1 MTTSNNNNF
10 DAIII
15 GSGQGGKPLAVD
27 LAKAGWQTALI
38 ERDQLGGSCVNV
50 GCTPTKT
57 MVASAR
63 VAYLARRGAEYGVDA
78 PNIQINMPKIRERK
92 QSMVDSFRLGSEG
105 LVNRTDN
112 LTLYRGE
119 SRFTALKELEVL
131 LNDGGKLALSAEKII
146 INVGARPDHPAIEGL
161 DDVPFLDSSSIM
173 ELDEVPEHLI
183 ILGGGYIGLEF
194 GQMFRRFGSRV
205 TIVQRGSQLLTRE
218 DSDVAEGML
227 NIFIEDEI
235 DVLLN
240 STVTR
245 VARASR
251 NQVEV
256 TIKSSD
262 NSQTLVGSHLLLAT
276 GRVPNSDSLNLNV
289 AGIETDKRGYVRS
302 NQRLETNV
310 DDVYVLGDVKGGPAF
325 THISYDDYRILK
337 TNLLQ
342 SGDATIEGRL
352 VPYTV
357 FTDPQMGRVGLSE
370 AEAKA
375 QGYNIEV
382 AKLPMAHVAR
392 ALEMGETRGFMKA
405 IVDVESK
412 QILGCAVLGI
422 EGGEIMNMLH
432 IAMIGKL
439 PYTIL
444 RDTAFAH
451 PTLGE
456 SLNNLFMTLGHH

>member
-1 MTTSNNNNF
+1 MASTNNNTF

-27 LAKAGWQTALI
+27 LANAGWRTALI
-38 ERDQLGGSCVNV
+38 ERDHLGGSCVNV

-105 LVNRTDN
+105 LVERTDN

-119 SRFTALKELEVL
+119 AQFTAPKELEISL
-131 LNDGGKLALSAEKII
+131 KGGETVRLKAEKIF
-146 INVGARPDHPAIEGL
+146 INVGARPHHPAIGGL

-173 ELDEVPEHLI
+173 ELGEIPEHLI
-183 ILGGGYIGLEF
+183 VLGGGYIGLEF

-205 TIVQRGSQLLTRE
+205 TIVQRGSQLLARE
-218 DSDVAEGML
+218 DSDVADGML
-227 NIFIEDEI
+227 KIFTEDDI

-240 STVTR
+240 STVTLI
-245 VARASR
+245 ARASR

-276 GRVPNSDSLNLNV
+276 GRVPNSDSLNLDA
-289 AGIETDKRGYVRS
+289 AGIETDKRGLIRS
-302 NQRLETNV
+302 NHRLETNIEN
-310 DDVYVLGDVKGGPAF
+310 VYVLGDVKGGPAF

-370 AEAKA
+370 DEAKA
-375 QGYNIEV
+375 QGYNFEV

-405 IVDVESK
+405 IVDVETK
-412 QILGCAVLGI
+412 QILGCAILGI

-432 IAMIGKL
+432 IAMMGKL
-439 PYTIL
+439 PYATL

-456 SLNNLFMTLGHH
+456 SLNNLFMTLGPH